1 MELLHAFS
9 MRQGIVKSAGEL
21 GPFDERPA
29 VLSQGV
35 VRWATARM
43 TNGFTS
49 IMFPVPPP
57 TGGSKRNR
65 KKGGFLTG
73 VVAYMNRLYV
83 ITFHPLFN
91 LIEWRLLNENEIHLY
106 RVSQEIWEA
115 FQDPA
120 KPVPN
125 GSIQDQMISRIVEH
139 LIHISPHWENPEIQ
153 EFYKNHTWEK
163 RAKLK
168 KIVVPNLHRQSMNE
182 ISEFVVCLAILDPTT
197 QWKNSGNHAKCA
209 TVVLHGK
216 PWSPLFIHGF
226 SSFEND
232 KRHADYSFTVKYSND
247 ELTVN
252 EISFGCWA
260 RKDFWELMR
269 LVERHNEK
277 IKIARAK
284 K

>member
-1 MELLHAFS
+1 
-9 MRQGIVKSAGEL
+9 MRQGIVKSAGGL
-21 GPFDERPA
+21 GHFGETPA
-29 VLSQGV
+29 ALLQGV
-35 VRWATARM
+35 IRWATGM
-43 TNGFTS
+43 TTNGFTS
-49 IMFPVPPP
+49 TMFPEPPP
-57 TGGSKRNR
+57 TGMSKRNR

-73 VVAYMNRLYV
+73 VVTYMNRLYV
-83 ITFHPLFN
+83 ITFHPLLN

-168 KIVVPNLHRQSMNE
+168 KIVVPGLHRQSMNE

-197 QWKNSGNHAKCA
+197 QWKNSGNHAKYA
-209 TVVLHGK
+209 TVVLHGA
-216 PWSPLFIHGF
+216 PWHPIFIHGL
-226 SSFEND
+226 SPFEND
-232 KRHADYSFTVKYSND
+232 RRRANYEFTVEYSKD

-252 EISFGCWA
+252 QISFGCWA